1 MNPEILKYIE
11 THALG
16 QTSYGYGSGAEAK
29 IAKTVMIE
37 LVKAGH
43 ADFLLLRDEV
53 VAKWWGK
60 MVTDAQKA
68 IDLLVEKKRIYQ
80 IKMTAW
86 ERLTVEERKV
96 LGLVKAP
103 VKPKG

>member
-11 THALG
+11 THSMG
-16 QTSYGYGSGAEAK
+16 ENTYGHAAYDAK

-43 ADFLLLRDEV
+43 ADFLLLRDDS
-53 VAKWWGK
+53 VAKWWGGI
-60 MVTDAQKA
+60 VSVARKA
-68 IDLLVEKKRIYQ
+68 IEAHEEKKRIYQ

-96 LGLVKAP
+96 LGIVKAP

>member
-11 THALG
+11 THSMG
-16 QTSYGYGSGAEAK
+16 ENTYGYGAVDAK

-43 ADFLLLRDEV
+43 ADFLLLRDDV
-53 VAKWWGK
+53 VSKWWGK
-60 MVTDAQKA
+60 MITTAQKA

-80 IKMTAW
+80 IKMAAW

-103 VKPKG
+103 IKPKG

>member
-1 MNPEILKYIE
+1 MGEN
-11 THALG
+11 T
-16 QTSYGYGSGAEAK
+16 YGYGAVDAK

-43 ADFLLLRDEV
+43 ADFLLLRDDV

-60 MVTDAQKA
+60 MVAAAQKA
-68 IDLLVEKKRIYQ
+68 IDLHVEKKRIYQ
-80 IKMTAW
+80 IKMAAW

-103 VKPKG
+103 IKPKG

>member
-43 ADFLLLRDEV
+43 ADFLLLRDDSV
-53 VAKWWGK
+53 SKWWGK

-80 IKMTAW
+80 IKMAAW

>member
-16 QTSYGYGSGAEAK
+16 QTRYGYGSGAEAK

-43 ADFLLLRDEV
+43 ADFLLLRDDV
-53 VAKWWGK
+53 VSKWWGK
-60 MVTDAQKA
+60 MVTAAQKA
-68 IDLLVEKKRIYQ
+68 IDLLVEKKRLYQ
-80 IKMTAW
+80 IKMAAW

-103 VKPKG
+103 IKPKG

>member
-11 THALG
+11 THSMG
-16 QTSYGYGSGAEAK
+16 ENTYGYGAVDAK

-43 ADFLLLRDEV
+43 ADFLLLRDDS
-53 VAKWWGK
+53 VAKWWGGI
-60 MVTDAQKA
+60 VSVARKA
-68 IDLLVEKKRIYQ
+68 IEAHEEKKRLYQ
-80 IKMTAW
+80 IKMAAW

>member
-11 THALG
+11 THSMG
-16 QTSYGYGSGAEAK
+16 ENTYGYGAVDAK
-29 IAKTVMIE
+29 IAKTVMLE
-37 LVKAGH
+37 LVRAER
-43 ADFLLLRDEV
+43 AEFLLLRDDS

-60 MVTDAQKA
+60 MVTAAQKA

-80 IKMTAW
+80 IKMAAW